1 MDSGQDLL
9 DVILVCSALPKII
22 FACYARFK
30 CQQPWSLR
38 CLISNTD
45 CVFAS
50 LPVDLVA
57 AAARASFSKTS
68 SLKTPIILDS
78 LIIRIII
85 IHATITASC
94 AHSGF
99 FGQ

>member
-30 CQQPWSLR
+30 CQPRWSLR

-50 LPVDLVA
+50 LPVDSVA
-57 AAARASFSKTS
+57 AAARASFSN
-68 SLKTPIILDS
+68 LKSEDTNN
-78 LIIRIII
+78 
-85 IHATITASC
+85 T
-94 AHSGF
+94 
-99 FGQ
+99 